1 MVRTRGTFN
10 FRRRRSGPTAILL
23 ILAVLITGRIIA
35 WLSGLLTN
43 LYLQTISWV
52 PGNQV
57 SNTYYRAVDFGLIG
71 LALFIALGLVLILLA
86 LSLTRRR
93 R

>member
-1 MVRTRGTFN
+1 MRGTFR
-10 FRRRRSGPTAILL
+10 FRRRSSASTTILL
-23 ILAVLITGRIIA
+23 ILALLITGRIVA

-57 SNTYYRAVDFGLIG
+57 STTYYRAVDFGLIG
-71 LALFIALGLVLILLA
+71 LGLFVALGLVLVLLA
-86 LSLTRRR
+86 LSLARRR